1 VIEVL
6 SPGNR
11 SYDRKTK
18 LVAYEEAGVPELWY
32 FDPEDR
38 TAEILILGPEG
49 RYALAAKLSGSDA
62 IVSKALPDLSLTLD
76 EVFGAG
82 QLFVR

>member
-49 RYALAAKLSGSDA
+49 ATLWRRNSRAAMRSSRRPYP
-62 IVSKALPDLSLTLD
+62 IS
-76 EVFGAG
+76 
-82 QLFVR
+82 R